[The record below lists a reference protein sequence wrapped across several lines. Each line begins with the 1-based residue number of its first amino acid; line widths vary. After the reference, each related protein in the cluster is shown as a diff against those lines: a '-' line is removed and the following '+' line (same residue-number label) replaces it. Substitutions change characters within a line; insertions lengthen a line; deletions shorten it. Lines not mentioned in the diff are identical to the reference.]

1 MTECRYCGGRGLVVK
16 NNVAVRCQCVRDKTK
31 HINYSR
37 SGLTPLMQGFTFDNF
52 DFRYYGSDKM
62 DGVKKISYQQ
72 VAKLTHQA
80 AVDFTKSFLKKRRGE
95 GLLFT
100 GPVGSGKTF
109 LACCI
114 ANALIQRGEK
124 VYFTVVPD
132 LLDQIRATYDGHNKE
147 TEQSIIEMIQEVP
160 LLILDD
166 LGVHNYTDWTRNK
179 IYSIINHRLNYQ
191 LPTIITTNL
200 SLGELSEHLG
210 ERTSSRIFQM
220 CKIYRLL
227 VDRNIRFLKVLENN

>member
-1 MTECRYCGGRGLVVK
+1 
-16 NNVAVRCQCVRDKTK
+16 
-31 HINYSR
+31 
-37 SGLTPLMQGFTFDNF
+37 MQGFTFENF
-52 DFRYYGSDKM
+52 DLRYYEADKM
-62 DGVKKISYQQ
+62 DDVKKISYQQ

-80 AVDFTKSFLKKRRGE
+80 AVDFTKMFLKKRRGE

-114 ANALIQRGEK
+114 ANALIQRGER

-132 LLDQIRATYDGHNKE
+132 LLDQIRATYDGQNKAA

-179 IYSIINHRLNYQ
+179 IYSIINYRLNYQ

-227 VDRNIRFLKVLENN
+227 VDRNIRFSKVLENN

>member
-1 MTECRYCGGRGLVVK
+1 MVK
-16 NNVAVRCQCVRDKTK
+16 DNVAVRCKCMRDKSK
-31 HINYSR
+31 YNNYSR
-37 SGLTPLMQGFTFDNF
+37 SGLTPLMRSFTFDKF
-52 DFRYYGSDKM
+52 DLRYYSVDKL
-62 DGVKKISYQQ
+62 DKVKKISYQQ
-72 VAKLTHQA
+72 VAKLSYQA
-80 AVDFTKSFLKKRRGE
+80 ARDFTKSFLQNRQGD

-114 ANALIQRGEK
+114 ANALIQKGER

-132 LLDQIRATYDGHNKE
+132 LLDQIRATYDGQHKE

-179 IYSIINHRLNYQ
+179 IYSIINYRLNYQ

-200 SLGELSEHLG
+200 TLDELSEHLG

-220 CKIYRLL
+220 CKVYRLL